1 MGISY
6 FKFKQFTIEQDA
18 CAMKVCTDA
27 CLFGAWLSTKLQL
40 IKSKNL
46 LDIGTGT
53 GLLSLMI
60 AQNNQTPIDAIE
72 IDEAASQQASEN
84 FASSPWAARLHG
96 VSGDMRKLVST
107 KKYDFI
113 FSNPPFF
120 DNDLK
125 SINTQRN
132 TALHSAHLSAT
143 ELIESI
149 KKMITE
155 DGYVALLLPPHR
167 VKQHEELAF
176 EIGLFIIDKVVVK
189 QTENHAPFRVML
201 LFSTTSQKVE
211 DSEIIIKVGG
221 SYSASFIELLK
232 DYYLYL

>member
-1 MGISY
+1 MSNSY

-27 CLFGAWLSTKLQL
+27 CLFGAWLSTKLQSL
-40 IKSKNL
+40 HAKNI

-60 AQNNQTPIDAIE
+60 AQNNQATIDAVE
-72 IDEAASQQASEN
+72 IDEAAAQQASEN
-84 FASSPWAARLHG
+84 FEKSSWAARLQIINA
-96 VSGDMRKLVST
+96 DIRKLHMT

-125 SINTQRN
+125 STNSHRN
-132 TALHSAHLSAT
+132 TALHSAHLSAK

-149 KKMITE
+149 KRLLADE
-155 DGYVALLLPPHR
+155 GHFALLLPPHR
-167 VKQHEELAF
+167 VKEHEDLAKDN
-176 EIGLFIIDKVVVK
+176 GLVTIDKMLVK
-189 QTENHAPFRVML
+189 QTEKHEVFRVML
-201 LFSTTSQKVE
+201 LFGSSRQAVEETT
-211 DSEIIIKVGG
+211 IIIKEAG
-221 SYSASFIELLK
+221 SYSTEFIELLR